1 MADREKIEI
10 VLGTANFGYD
20 NNWWGESDAHILEAF
35 SLLRQYGHN
44 KLDSA
49 QQYAGSEAK
58 LGSLGAGT
66 QYGLSIDTKW
76 LGGWAREENANKKE
90 AIVTTAERSLSK
102 LGVANVD
109 VFYIHAPIYDTPLKD
124 TLSGV
129 NAVFEAGMFRRFG
142 LSNYPP
148 EDVQKVYDV
157 CKANNF
163 VLPSVYQGSYS
174 AISRGQEYRILPLLR
189 KLGIA
194 FYAYSPI
201 AGGFLTKTREQ
212 IQSNIT
218 RFSPD
223 QMYGLYHKMYVKHAF
238 LEGLDEWTR
247 IADEEG
253 VSKTELAYRWIV
265 FNSGLRSEH
274 GDAVVIGASNSTQ
287 LEQTLMACAKG
298 PLSEQAARRIDG
310 VWKTVKHEAYI
321 DNYQAVFGAKGSE

>member
-124 TLSGV
+124 TL
-129 NAVFEAGMFRRFG
+129 
-142 LSNYPP
+142 
-148 EDVQKVYDV
+148 
-157 CKANNF
+157 
-163 VLPSVYQGSYS
+163 
-174 AISRGQEYRILPLLR
+174 
-189 KLGIA
+189 
-194 FYAYSPI
+194 
-201 AGGFLTKTREQ
+201 
-212 IQSNIT
+212 
-218 RFSPD
+218 
-223 QMYGLYHKMYVKHAF
+223 
-238 LEGLDEWTR
+238 
-247 IADEEG
+247 
-253 VSKTELAYRWIV
+253 
-265 FNSGLRSEH
+265 
-274 GDAVVIGASNSTQ
+274 
-287 LEQTLMACAKG
+287 
-298 PLSEQAARRIDG
+298 
-310 VWKTVKHEAYI
+310 
-321 DNYQAVFGAKGSE
+321 